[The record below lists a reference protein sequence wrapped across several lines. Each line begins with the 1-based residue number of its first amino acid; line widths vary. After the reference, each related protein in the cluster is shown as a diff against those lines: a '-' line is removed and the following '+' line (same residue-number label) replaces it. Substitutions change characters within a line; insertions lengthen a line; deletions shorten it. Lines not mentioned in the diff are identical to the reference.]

1 MINVQQPITARQYTV
16 SAGNAALNQAA
27 GKSFGDCLG
36 IFSDGTAAGIPDKWC
51 SDTDKF
57 GSGVAKA
64 VRYMKE
70 SLGIDP
76 DNRTPTYRITD
87 EQMEWLKSRHNLDDI
102 YKTKNDTCEDGCCGA
117 TMSWW
122 DENFLSDLVYL
133 NVISPEDAK
142 SFGWIAFP
150 GSESGKVYAASDSGS
165 ADSGRFSIIDVA
177 AKVLQKQKSHIDSIY
192 EKYEN
197 NLSLMLK
204 QDEEYLE
211 TAQNLLEKNQI
222 WLDILKSLYN

>member
-1 MINVQQPITARQYTV
+1 MINMQSVTV
-16 SAGNAALNQAA
+16 NQSSVSVGKAASNQVM
-27 GKSFGDCLG
+27 GRSFSEYLEDA
-36 IFSDGTAAGIPDKWC
+36 SDNELAIPDKWC

-57 GSGVAKA
+57 GSGVTKA
-64 VRYMKE
+64 VKYMKE

-76 DNRTPTYRITD
+76 DNRTPTYKMTA
-87 EQMEWLKSRHNLDDI
+87 EQLQWLKSRHNLDDI
-102 YKTKNDTCEDGCCGA
+102 YKTANGTCDDGCCGW

-150 GSESGKVYAASDSGS
+150 GSESGRAYAASDSDG
-165 ADSGRFSIIDVA
+165 AGSGRFSIIDVA

-211 TAQNLLEKNQI
+211 TAQRLLEKNQI